1 MSTTSQARQ
10 RIDSLLDENS
20 FVEIG
25 AQITARN
32 TDFNMKQ
39 SKTPSDGVIT
49 GYGVIGGNL
58 VFVYSQDASV
68 MGGSV
73 GEMHA
78 KKVAALYSMAVKM
91 GAPVIGLLDSTGL
104 RLEESTDALNGFGT
118 IFAKMTDA
126 SGVVPQIT
134 GVFGNCGGALS
145 ILTSMSDFTFMEK
158 SSTLFINSPDA
169 ISGNSKDKC
178 DTSACGFQSEE
189 AGNVDFC
196 GDEAAVLEEIRALV
210 SLLPGNNEEEAYTEC
225 TDDLNRACTDLK
237 ECAADAS
244 LALSRISDNGVL
256 LETRRDFAKEMVT
269 GFIQL
274 NGATVGAVANRTAV
288 FDENG
293 KEKETFDAA
302 LTHAGCE
309 KAARFVRFCDAFSI
323 PVLTL
328 TNVNGFAAT
337 KCSEKRMSKAAAG
350 LTAAFAKATVGKVNV
365 ITGEAFGSAYIVMNS
380 KATGADITIAW
391 PDAKIGTMD
400 AGMAAKIICDG
411 KSAEEMDE
419 CAKQYSDLQNNV
431 QSAAKRGYIDQIVEP
446 ADTRKYVIGAFEML
460 ATKCVTGPDKKHGT
474 V

>member
-10 RIDSLLDENS
+10 RIESLLDENS

-25 AQITARN
+25 AQITARA

-39 SKTPSDGVIT
+39 NETPSDGVIT

-58 VFVYSQDASV
+58 VYVYSQDSSV
-68 MGGSV
+68 LGGSV

-78 KKVAALYSMAVKM
+78 KKIAALYEMAVRM

-118 IFAKMTDA
+118 IFSKMTDA
-126 SGVVPQIT
+126 SGVDPQIT
-134 GVFGNCGGALS
+134 GIFGNCGGALS
-145 ILTSMSDFTFMEK
+145 ILAAMSDFTFMETGSK
-158 SSTLFINSPDA
+158 LFVNSPDA
-169 ISGNSKDKC
+169 IEGNSTAKC
-178 DTSACGFQSEE
+178 DTSACAFQSED

-196 GDEAAVLEEIRALV
+196 GDEASVIGQIRALV
-210 SLLPGNNEEEAYTEC
+210 SLVPGNNEDEALTDC
-225 TDDLNRACTDLK
+225 TDDLNRVCGDIT
-237 ECAADAS
+237 ECAPDAA
-244 LALSRISDNGVL
+244 LALTRISDNGVL
-256 LETRRDFAKEMVT
+256 VETRKDYAKEMVT

-293 KEKETFDAA
+293 KEAEKFEAV

-328 TNVNGFAAT
+328 TNVTGFAAT
-337 KCSEKRMSKAAAG
+337 KCSEKRIAKAAAG
-350 LTAAFAKATVGKVNV
+350 LTAAFAKATVPKVNV
-365 ITGEAFGSAYIVMNS
+365 ITGKAFGTAYTVMNS
-380 KATGADITIAW
+380 KAVGADITIAW
-391 PDAKIGTMD
+391 PDAQIGTMD
-400 AGMAAKIICDG
+400 ADMAAKILCDG
-411 KSAEEMDE
+411 KSADE
-419 CAKQYSDLQNNV
+419 ISACADKYRELQNNV
-431 QSAAKRGYIDQIVEP
+431 KSAACRGYVDQIVEP
-446 ADTRKYVIGAFEML
+446 ADTRKYIIGAFEML